1 MFDALSILASGTGI
15 LLTAA
20 LAGATVLVWD
30 WRFALPALVV
40 IQISLSTLMVNV
52 HGVPAQWAVVQ
63 VLIVG
68 LCAVMLAMSGFQA
81 QLAQGG
87 RHSGSWF
94 FRLMV
99 LLLVTAA
106 MRSLGLQLSLP
117 LFNSQ
122 ISVLL
127 GWLAVMAMLIF
138 GLGDGPMFT
147 AIALLM
153 WCSLGHAVASVIT
166 PIAEI
171 VALIGLVQLA
181 LGLTCSYLLV
191 AERLP
196 RLARRTVISDVSFP
210 AEMTAATMVTT
221 GETFPA
227 TTAPTAL
234 ARAAAPVFP
243 PRAASP
249 QALPGGEAQAE
260 RPNGGAR

>member
-1 MFDALSILASGTGI
+1 MFDALSILAGGTGI

-20 LAGATVLVWD
+20 LAGAMVLVWD
-30 WRFALPALVV
+30 WRFALPALMVV
-40 IQISLSTLMVNV
+40 QISVSALVVNV

-81 QLAQGG
+81 QIARSG

-99 LLLVTAA
+99 LLLVAA
-106 MRSLGLQLSLP
+106 ALRSLGLQLSLP
-117 LFNSQ
+117 VVNPQ
-122 ISVLL
+122 ISLLL

-147 AIALLM
+147 AIALLL
-153 WCSLGHAVASVIT
+153 WCSLGHAVASVLA
-166 PIAEI
+166 PIAEV
-171 VALIGLVQLA
+171 VALVGLVQLA
-181 LGLTCSYLLV
+181 LGLTCSYLIV

-196 RLARRTVISDVSFP
+196 RLTRRAVISDVSFP
-210 AEMTAATMVTT
+210 AEMNSAATIVTAAPAAPLPAPAPA
-221 GETFPA
+221 FPPRPA
-227 TTAPTAL
+227 GG
-234 ARAAAPVFP
+234 ARAAAPP
-243 PRAASP
+243 
-249 QALPGGEAQAE
+249 ALPGGEAQAE